1 MTTKAITRLLL
12 GCAAALALGACSNP
26 EKIPAT
32 ADVAVSKNAV
42 DSAASSGAAELAP
55 AELTAARDKMQ
66 RASAALA
73 AKDYATA
80 RDLAQ
85 AASADA
91 KLAQSKANS
100 AKATSATN
108 QLVQDIRVLVEEVER
123 ASKP

>member
-1 MTTKAITRLLL
+1 MTTKAITHLLL
-12 GCAAALALGACSNP
+12 GCAAALALSACSNP
-26 EKIPAT
+26 DKVPAT

-42 DSAASSGAAELAP
+42 DSAASSGAAEFAP

-73 AKDYATA
+73 AKDYSTA

-85 AASADA
+85 AAQADA
-91 KLAQSKANS
+91 KLAQSKANT
-100 AKATSATN
+100 AKATNATN
-108 QLVQDIRVLVEEVER
+108 QLFQDIKVLVEEVER